1 VRVASSG
8 IRRKVDDLGRVVI
21 PASIR
26 RSLGIREGDAVEVSV
41 EGERVVLAK
50 PRESCVFCGR
60 EEEGLRTFRGRLLC
74 RECLGGLGVMDER
87 TRVSEQ
93 AAQVDFPPPVPRT
106 GPPGAPV
113 APPSTAVPQ
122 PARTPQTARTPRTSP
137 APQPAPAADA
147 APAPASPRPVRAVRE
162 PRDRPAG
169 PIDGDA
175 WARARAEGA
184 DTPPPR
190 RRPPQDP
197 ASTTAW

>member
-60 EEEGLRTFRGRLLC
+60 EEQGLKTFRGRLLC

-87 TRVSEQ
+87 TRISEQ
-93 AAQVDFPPPVPRT
+93 AEQAEATPAAT
-106 GPPGAPV
+106 
-113 APPSTAVPQ
+113 APPAA
-122 PARTPQTARTPRTSP
+122 PAAPP
-137 APQPAPAADA
+137 APAPPAPAAPA
-147 APAPASPRPVRAVRE
+147 PTAPAPAAAPPAPGPASPRAPRPVRAVRE

-175 WARARAEGA
+175 WARARAQGDDE
-184 DTPPPR
+184 PPPR

>member
-1 VRVASSG
+1 MASSG

-26 RSLGIREGDAVEVSV
+26 RSLGIREGDAVEVMV
-41 EGERVVLAK
+41 EGERVVLSK

-87 TRVSEQ
+87 TRITE
-93 AAQVDFPPPVPRT
+93 AAETAEAPGAFPP
-106 GPPGAPV
+106 APT
-113 APPSTAVPQ
+113 APTTA
-122 PARTPQTARTPRTSP
+122 P
-137 APQPAPAADA
+137 APTPAPAPVRPAPSAPAA
-147 APAPASPRPVRAVRE
+147 APAPARSSSSAPVSPTPRPVRAARD
-162 PRDRPAG
+162 PRPQRNG

-175 WARARAEGA
+175 WARAQARG
-184 DTPPPR
+184 DDDPPPR

-197 ASTTAW
+197 ASSTAW